1 MTSSNNLHF
10 KRLNNWSLTSCEL
23 EKEMFLLSI
32 ITHDSLKKIL
42 NFLKLEFEARRNH
55 CPHSPHTNK
64 KPWKC
69 VAQLLSDSRLAA
81 VLRTYQR
88 DSWTHVGLFV
98 LPGKALPRLH
108 GALCDASLGNGERCS
123 KISRSQCVLWLLGS
137 PQVAQC
143 RHCLLYELWVMYFVL
158 KQKWCCS
165 KDSVIN

>member
-23 EKEMFLLSI
+23 EKEMLLLSI
-32 ITHDSLKKIL
+32 ITHDSLKKSLTSWNL
-42 NFLKLEFEARRNH
+42 NLKLGEITAPTPRTPTKNLG
-55 CPHSPHTNK
+55 N
-64 KPWKC
+64 
-69 VAQLLSDSRLAA
+69 AA

-88 DSWTHVGLFV
+88 DSWIHVGLFV

-137 PQVAQC
+137 PQVPQC